1 MPLGPTEVPPEYER
15 RLKQYQ
21 AAVRG
26 AATGMGAPKARVSP
40 VTPVTSSHAT
50 ASGSIVVCA
59 TRYGRCARAC
69 AAAAVISTCV
79 LLLGCCFCAVRCVSA
94 TAARAAADA
103 CRVWLDG
110 EYKVSEVM
118 ALPSELDG
126 DQQSTLLGLLEQKMA
141 VSSAQLEVVSN
152 VGGLV
157 HVPAM
162 P

>member
-1 MPLGPTEVPPEYER
+1 VRNEVR
-15 RLKQYQ
+15 SLCVSVCCGCRHLDVC
-21 AAVRG
+21 AAV
-26 AATGMGAPKARVSP
+26 GM
-40 VTPVTSSHAT
+40 
-50 ASGSIVVCA
+50 
-59 TRYGRCARAC
+59 
-69 AAAAVISTCV
+69 
-79 LLLGCCFCAVRCVSA
+79 LLVPYDVCVSA
-94 TAARAAADA
+94 MAARVAADA

-110 EYKVSEVM
+110 EYKFSKVM